1 MSHSKIGFLSNSNNQ
16 NDISI
21 CLHTLQTFPFVE
33 LDNILYMQKIQQYLI
48 YNDWKI
54 RKSAALAIIKLYLI
68 DENSDNPS
76 QALKTIMF
84 NIIKHLIPLACTD
97 PEGDIKY
104 VLLKKLNNPKFY
116 SYLVQ
121 KEYNIPL
128 FQTIQDDDLTVRLLG
143 LHIIEKLL
151 PINPLYMIIHIRK
164 LIHQLSTEIQC
175 NIQGLEKETTITL
188 LGEIIKSCSD
198 YVHPYC
204 QPIYY
209 IMTKQLEISKRGPT
223 ITVILNVLEN
233 ILIIGFVD
241 ISDTFESLFSKAIEC
256 LRKQISNETSAA
268 ALRVIIQIIIKE
280 KYLLYII
287 NFLFFLL
294 LLLLLYSFVIKPYYD
309 YEDFYPLLLTI
320 SKSSKYDSKLRTL
333 AVTVLGKLGLLD
345 PYKYSLLVDK
355 QTTESIEI
363 DYLSAISPVKKETI
377 YIEVVIKSLLKLLKD
392 NSVYSHHH
400 EVLQS
405 FRLMFNTMPKKYKY
419 LYIN

>member
-1 MSHSKIGFLSNSNNQ
+1 MNNSHSRIGFLSSSNSQ

-21 CLHTLQTFPFVE
+21 CLHTLKTFPFVE

-68 DENSDNPS
+68 DENSEYPS
-76 QALKTIMF
+76 QNLKTIMF
-84 NIIKHLIPLACTD
+84 NIIKYLIPLACTD

-104 VLLKKLNNPKFY
+104 VLLKELNNPKFY

-121 KEYNIPL
+121 KEYIIPL

-143 LHIIEKLL
+143 LHLIEKLL
-151 PINPLYMIIHIRK
+151 PINPLYMMIHIRR
-164 LIHQLSTEIQC
+164 LLHQLSSEIQC

-209 IMTKQLEISKRGPT
+209 IMTKQLEISERGPT

-233 ILIIGFVD
+233 ILKIGYVD
-241 ISDTFESLFSKAIEC
+241 ISDTFESLFSKAIDC

-268 ALRVIIQIIIKE
+268 ALRVIIQITIKE
-280 KYLLYII
+280 KYTII
-287 NFLFFLL
+287 MFYLFLL
-294 LLLLLYSFVIKPYYD
+294 CI
-309 YEDFYPLLLTI
+309 
-320 SKSSKYDSKLRTL
+320 
-333 AVTVLGKLGLLD
+333 VL
-345 PYKYSLLVDK
+345 
-355 QTTESIEI
+355 
-363 DYLSAISPVKKETI
+363 
-377 YIEVVIKSLLKLLKD
+377 
-392 NSVYSHHH
+392 
-400 EVLQS
+400 
-405 FRLMFNTMPKKYKY
+405 
-419 LYIN
+419 